1 MVDEAVFCV
10 GRVLQSP
17 DDSRPGERMRLRCG
31 RLGGF
36 RALWCRLDGL
46 FQMFRLL
53 VVSRAL

>member
-1 MVDEAVFCV
+1 MADEVVFCM

-17 DDSRPGERMRLRCG
+17 DDSRPGEKMRLRCG
-31 RLGGF
+31 WLGRF

-46 FQMFRLL
+46 FQKFRLL